1 MDKLKDKKGKKMEH
15 LNIQIEWNTFSTTSE
30 TDRVWYIHKH
40 VPEMT
45 DKCMYT
51 LACACLYSSVPIKL
65 CLIWKLAHS
74 FGATNVLQ
82 PASQSHYTP
91 IWHCTVNYIIIV
103 GTMTTAANC
112 DLYTI
117 TTTQL
122 SLDGWIHTW
131 SHSMYKCT
139 SVQATK
145 EASKVWRVTAT
156 TTSMKKQAKD
166 RKIRIIYFNWRLSLL
181 INIVV

>member
-82 PASQSHYTP
+82 PASQPHYTP

-103 GTMTTAANC
+103 ETMTTAANC

-131 SHSMYKCT
+131 SHSVYKCT
-139 SVQATK
+139 SDKGSKQSVTGDGNNDFDE
-145 EASKVWRVTAT
+145 EASKRQKNKNNLFQLT
-156 TTSMKKQAKD
+156 TLS
-166 RKIRIIYFNWRLSLL
+166 FNMY
-181 INIVV
+181 IVV